1 MDTTGHY
8 TPDDYR
14 RYEALVR
21 DFGRHIEHYCF
32 THSSSAEE
40 AAELVQAVLD
50 KVWSSLGT
58 LSPDSS
64 PRGVNRWL
72 KTVMRSV
79 SGSWFRR
86 RRVETVSLD
95 EAVLVA
101 DKSTYDAELLDDLLS
116 HLGDEERSLLQ
127 ERLEGYSSAEIG
139 ERHGINANAVD
150 QRMFRIINKLKE
162 IANKEY
168 GNSQR

>member
-1 MDTTGHY
+1 MDAMGHH

-21 DFGRHIEHYCF
+21 DFGRHIEHFCF
-32 THSSSAEE
+32 THSRSADE

-50 KVWSSLGT
+50 KVWSSIGT

-72 KTVMRSV
+72 KTVMCSV

-86 RRVETVSLD
+86 RRVETVPLE
-95 EAVLVA
+95 EAVQMA
-101 DKSTYDAELLDDLLS
+101 DQPSYDAELFDDLLS
-116 HLGDEERSLLQ
+116 HLNNEERALLQ
-127 ERLEGYSSAEIG
+127 ERLDGYSSAEIG
-139 ERHGINANAVD
+139 ERRGIKANAID

-168 GNSQR
+168 GNTER